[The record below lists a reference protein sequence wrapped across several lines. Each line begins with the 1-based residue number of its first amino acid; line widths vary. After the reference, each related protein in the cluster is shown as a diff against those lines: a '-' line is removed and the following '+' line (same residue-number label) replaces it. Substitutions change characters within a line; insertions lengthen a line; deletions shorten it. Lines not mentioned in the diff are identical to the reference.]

1 MSDTKYITDFADW
14 KDFMNSEFCPE
25 FLTTRHISDPEAYV
39 EGLYNF
45 LMIEAPTRN
54 LYKLALDRCYPYE
67 RIEDI
72 MREYSFETTDEV
84 YDNLVVFLT
93 GCGDRLILLRDPL
106 SDQLEMGC
114 SYEMR
119 YCAKYSH
126 SYR

>member
-1 MSDTKYITDFADW
+1 MNGIKYIIDFANW

-25 FLTTRHISDPEAYV
+25 FLTTQYISEPEAYV

-45 LMIEAPTRN
+45 LMLEAPTRN
-54 LYKLALDRCYPYE
+54 LSKLALGCCYPYHC
-67 RIEDI
+67 IEDI
-72 MREYSFETTDEV
+72 MREYSFETTNEV
-84 YDNLVVFLT
+84 YDNLVVFFT
-93 GCGDRLILLRDPL
+93 GYCDRLILLKNPL
-106 SDQLEMGC
+106 AAQLEIGN